1 MELEPL
7 TLFEII
13 IVIFFI
19 LYRSNLSP
27 YIFISPIRRL
37 LAQFADY

>member
-13 IVIFFI
+13 IVIFFTLFQLI
-19 LYRSNLSP
+19 VN
-27 YIFISPIRRL
+27 RL
-37 LAQFADY
+37 LSISVIRQLLVQFADY